1 MATVEHAHRR
11 HPFRCGL
18 VQRGPITY
26 LVATAF
32 SYDDV
37 RLYAVRRMQAT
48 TASDDDIQHPQG
60 FSPDDVVA
68 GEASQFGACVMFRIE
83 TRISKELATILGE
96 TPLAS
101 DQQLHS
107 EGMDFLMT
115 ATVSDSWQLRWWTLS
130 QWTLSQGWAIEVLSP
145 ALLRNMIGQRLAEV
159 VAHYESP
166 FQSGE
171 DSDE

>member
-48 TASDDDIQHPQG
+48 TASDEDIQHPQG
-60 FSPDDVVA
+60 FSPDDLVA
-68 GEASQFGACVMFRIE
+68 GEAFLFGACVMFRIE

-101 DQQLHS
+101 DQQLRS
-107 EGMDFLMT
+107 EGMDFVMT

-130 QWTLSQGWAIEVLSP
+130 QGWVIEVLSP
-145 ALLRNMIGQRLAEV
+145 ALLRNKIGQRLAEV
-159 VAHYESP
+159 VAHYGSP